1 MTSKKALRKSITA
14 VVTVAAL
21 AVSGTA
27 VAQAV
32 SFGTPKG
39 VDVAAHQHPGGTP
52 IDWSKVRTDG
62 QSFAFVKATEGG
74 DWVNPHYVEDIQA
87 ANAAGLKTGAYHYA
101 RPAGDAKTQAANF
114 AAQIAL
120 APDQTLP
127 PALDI
132 EVAEGKSAA
141 QLEQWI
147 EEFTSELKR
156 LTGRTPMIYTYKY
169 FWMGQMNN
177 SQKFSDLPLW
187 LAAYQDQAPD
197 TVGGWNKLSFWQ
209 RSGSGKVAGI
219 PTDVDM
225 NLFNGSKQ
233 QLQSFSDGNYVDVGG
248 ALEQLVVSDGLDL
261 SSDSTPLIG
270 AILALAAGLIALPQ
284 LADAAEK
291 SGLDPQAAQGLAG
304 FVKTLQD
311 KDALPVEDL
320 GDMAKGNFSVSDL
333 AILLDN
339 AGHVNN
345 VKSGNVSES
354 EVSEAKNA
362 AKNAGADVP
371 DFDAGQVATLLN
383 RVLQEHR

>member
-32 SFGTPKG
+32 NFGAPKG

-52 IDWSKVRTDG
+52 IDWSKVRSDG

-74 DWVNPHYVEDIQA
+74 DWVNPHYVQDIQA

-132 EVAEGKSAA
+132 EVAEGKSAT

-177 SQKFSDLPLW
+177 SQKFSDMPLW
-187 LAAYQDQAPD
+187 LAAYQDQAPEA
-197 TVGGWNKLSFWQ
+197 VGGWKELSFWQ

-219 PTDVDM
+219 STDVDM

-270 AILALAAGLIALPQ
+270 AILALAAGLIAIPQ

-291 SGLDPQAAQGLAG
+291 SGLDPQAAEGLAG
-304 FVKTLQD
+304 FVKTLKD

-354 EVSEAKNA
+354 EVLEAKNA

-383 RVLQEHR
+383 RVLQ

>member
-27 VAQAV
+27 IAQAV
-32 SFGTPKG
+32 SFGAPKG
-39 VDVAAHQHPGGTP
+39 IDVAAHQHPGGTP
-52 IDWSKVRTDG
+52 IDWSKVRSDG

-74 DWVNPHYVEDIQA
+74 DWVNPHYVQDIQA

-120 APDQTLP
+120 APNQTLP

-132 EVAEGKSAA
+132 EVTEGKSAA

-177 SQKFSDLPLW
+177 SQKFSDMPLW
-187 LAAYQDQAPD
+187 LAAYQDQAPEA
-197 TVGGWNKLSFWQ
+197 VGGWNELSFWQ

-219 PTDVDM
+219 STDVDM

-233 QLQSFSDGNYVDVGG
+233 QLRSFSDGNYVDVGG

-270 AILALAAGLIALPQ
+270 AILALAAGLIAIPQ

-291 SGLDPQAAQGLAG
+291 SGLDPQAAEGLAG

-354 EVSEAKNA
+354 EASEAKNA

-383 RVLQEHR
+383 RVLQ

>member
-87 ANAAGLKTGAYHYA
+87 AKAAGLKTGAYHYA

-320 GDMAKGNFSVSDL
+320 GDMAKGDFSVSDL

-383 RVLQEHR
+383 RVLQ

>member
-27 VAQAV
+27 IAQAV
-32 SFGTPKG
+32 SFGAPKG
-39 VDVAAHQHPGGTP
+39 IDVAAHQHPGGTP
-52 IDWSKVRTDG
+52 IDWSKVRSDG

-74 DWVNPHYVEDIQA
+74 DWVNPHYVQDIQA

-120 APDQTLP
+120 APNQTLP

-132 EVAEGKSAA
+132 EVTEGKSAA

-177 SQKFSDLPLW
+177 SQKFSDMPLW
-187 LAAYQDQAPD
+187 LAAYQDQAPEA
-197 TVGGWNKLSFWQ
+197 VGGWNELSFWQ

-219 PTDVDM
+219 STDVDM

-270 AILALAAGLIALPQ
+270 AILALAAGLIAIPQ

-291 SGLDPQAAQGLAG
+291 SGLDPQAAEGLAG
-304 FVKTLQD
+304 FVKTLKD

-371 DFDAGQVATLLN
+371 DFDAAQVATLLN
-383 RVLQEHR
+383 RVLQ

>member
-32 SFGTPKG
+32 SFGAPKG
-39 VDVAAHQHPGGTP
+39 IDVAAHQHPGGTP

-156 LTGRTPMIYTYKY
+156 LTDRTPMIYTYKY

-177 SQKFSDLPLW
+177 SQKFSDMPLW
-187 LAAYQDQAPD
+187 LAAYQDQAPEA
-197 TVGGWNKLSFWQ
+197 VGGWKKLSFWQ

-233 QLQSFSDGNYVDVGG
+233 QLQSFSGGNYVDVGG
-248 ALEQLVVSDGLDL
+248 ALEQLVVGDGVDL

-270 AILALAAGLIALPQ
+270 AILALAAGLIAIPQ
-284 LADAAEK
+284 LVDAAEK

-362 AKNAGADVP
+362 AKKAGADVP

-383 RVLQEHR
+383 RVLQ

>member
-21 AVSGTA
+21 AISGTA

-32 SFGTPKG
+32 SFGAPKG

-74 DWVNPHYVEDIQA
+74 DWVNPHYVEDVQA
-87 ANAAGLKTGAYHYA
+87 AHAAGLKTGAYHYA
-101 RPAGDAKTQAANF
+101 RPSTDAKTQAANF

-132 EVAEGKSAA
+132 EVDEGKSAA

-177 SQKFSDLPLW
+177 SQKFSDMPLW
-187 LAAYQDQAPD
+187 LLGYQDQAPEA
-197 TVGGWNKLSFWQ
+197 VGGWKKLSFWQ

-248 ALEQLVVSDGLDL
+248 ALEQLVVGDGVDL

-270 AILALAAGLIALPQ
+270 AILALAAGLIAIPQ
-284 LADAAEK
+284 LVDAAEK

-362 AKNAGADVP
+362 AKKAGADVP

-383 RVLQEHR
+383 RVLQ

>member
-27 VAQAV
+27 IAQAM
-32 SFGTPKG
+32 SFGAPKG
-39 VDVAAHQHPGGTP
+39 IDVAAHQHPGGTP
-52 IDWSKVRTDG
+52 IDWSKVRSDG

-74 DWVNPHYVEDIQA
+74 DWVNPHYVQDIQA

-120 APDQTLP
+120 APNQTLP

-132 EVAEGKSAA
+132 EVTEGKSAA

-177 SQKFSDLPLW
+177 SQKFSDMPLW
-187 LAAYQDQAPD
+187 LAAYQDQAPEA
-197 TVGGWNKLSFWQ
+197 VGGWNELSFWQ

-219 PTDVDM
+219 STDVDM

-233 QLQSFSDGNYVDVGG
+233 QLRSFSDGNYVDVGG

-270 AILALAAGLIALPQ
+270 AILALAAGLIAIPQ

-291 SGLDPQAAQGLAG
+291 SGLDPEAAKGLAS

-383 RVLQEHR
+383 RVLQ

>member
-32 SFGTPKG
+32 SLGAPKG
-39 VDVAAHQHPGGTP
+39 IDVAAHQHPGGTP

-177 SQKFSDLPLW
+177 SQKFSDMPLW
-187 LAAYQDQAPD
+187 LAAYQDQAPEA
-197 TVGGWNKLSFWQ
+197 VGGWNELSFWQ

-219 PTDVDM
+219 STDVDM

-270 AILALAAGLIALPQ
+270 AILALAAGLIAIPQ

-291 SGLDPQAAQGLAG
+291 SGLDPQAAEGLAG

-383 RVLQEHR
+383 RVLQ

>member
-32 SFGTPKG
+32 SFGAPKG
-39 VDVAAHQHPGGTP
+39 IDVAAHQHPGGMP
-52 IDWSKVRTDG
+52 IDWSKVRSDG

-74 DWVNPHYVEDIQA
+74 DWVNPHYVQDIQA
-87 ANAAGLKTGAYHYA
+87 ANASGLKTGAYHYA

-120 APDQTLP
+120 APNQTLP

-132 EVAEGKSAA
+132 EVTEGKSAA

-147 EEFTSELKR
+147 EDFTSELKR

-177 SQKFSDLPLW
+177 SQKFSDMPLW
-187 LAAYQDQAPD
+187 LAAYQDQAPEA
-197 TVGGWNKLSFWQ
+197 VGGWNELSFWQ

-219 PTDVDM
+219 STDVDM

-270 AILALAAGLIALPQ
+270 AILALAAGLIAVPQ
-284 LADAAEK
+284 LADAAQK
-291 SGLDPQAAQGLAG
+291 SGLDPQAAEGLAG

-333 AILLDN
+333 AILLEN

-362 AKNAGADVP
+362 AKKAGADVP
-371 DFDAGQVATLLN
+371 DFDAAQVATLLN
-383 RVLQEHR
+383 RVLQ

>member
-32 SFGTPKG
+32 SLGAPKG
-39 VDVAAHQHPGGTP
+39 IDVAAHQHPGGTP

-101 RPAGDAKTQAANF
+101 RPAGDAKTQAASF

-177 SQKFSDLPLW
+177 SQKFSDMPLW
-187 LAAYQDQAPD
+187 LAAYQDQAPEA
-197 TVGGWNKLSFWQ
+197 VGGWNELSFWQ

-219 PTDVDM
+219 STDVDM

-233 QLQSFSDGNYVDVGG
+233 QLQTFSDGNYVDVGG

-270 AILALAAGLIALPQ
+270 AILALAAGLIAIPQ

-291 SGLDPQAAQGLAG
+291 SGLDPEAAEGLAA

-383 RVLQEHR
+383 RVLQ

>member
-32 SFGTPKG
+32 SFGAPKG
-39 VDVAAHQHPGGTP
+39 IDVAAHQHPGGTP

-120 APDQTLP
+120 APNQTLP

-132 EVAEGKSAA
+132 EVTEGKSAA

-177 SQKFSDLPLW
+177 SQKFSDMPLW
-187 LAAYQDQAPD
+187 LAAYQDQAPEA
-197 TVGGWNKLSFWQ
+197 VGGWNELSFWQ

-219 PTDVDM
+219 STDVDM

-261 SSDSTPLIG
+261 CSDSTPLIG
-270 AILALAAGLIALPQ
+270 AILALAAGLIAIPQ

-291 SGLDPQAAQGLAG
+291 SGLDPEAAKGLAS

-371 DFDAGQVATLLN
+371 DFDAGQAATLLN
-383 RVLQEHR
+383 RVLQ

>member
-32 SFGTPKG
+32 NFGAPKG

-52 IDWSKVRTDG
+52 IDWSKVRSDG

-74 DWVNPHYVEDIQA
+74 DWVNPHYVQDIQA

-177 SQKFSDLPLW
+177 SQKFSDMPLW
-187 LAAYQDQAPD
+187 LAAYQDQAPEA
-197 TVGGWNKLSFWQ
+197 VGGWKELSFWQ

-219 PTDVDM
+219 STDVDM

-270 AILALAAGLIALPQ
+270 AILALAAGLIAIPQ

-291 SGLDPQAAQGLAG
+291 SGLDPQAAEGLAG
-304 FVKTLQD
+304 FVKTLKD

-383 RVLQEHR
+383 RVLQ

>member
-32 SFGTPKG
+32 SFGAPKG
-39 VDVAAHQHPGGTP
+39 IDVAAHQHPGGMP
-52 IDWSKVRTDG
+52 IDWSKVRSDG

-74 DWVNPHYVEDIQA
+74 DWVNPHYVQDIQA

-177 SQKFSDLPLW
+177 SQKFSDMPLW
-187 LAAYQDQAPD
+187 LAAYQDQAPEA
-197 TVGGWNKLSFWQ
+197 VGGWKELSFWQ

-219 PTDVDM
+219 STDVDM

-270 AILALAAGLIALPQ
+270 AILALAAGLIAIPQ
-284 LADAAEK
+284 LADAAQK
-291 SGLDPQAAQGLAG
+291 SGLDPQAAEGLAG
-304 FVKTLQD
+304 FVKTLKD

-371 DFDAGQVATLLN
+371 DFDAAQVATLLN
-383 RVLQEHR
+383 RVLQ

>member
-32 SFGTPKG
+32 NFGAPKG

-52 IDWSKVRTDG
+52 IDWSKVRSDG

-74 DWVNPHYVEDIQA
+74 DWVNPHYVQDIQA

-177 SQKFSDLPLW
+177 SQKFSDMPLW
-187 LAAYQDQAPD
+187 LAAYQDQAPEA
-197 TVGGWNKLSFWQ
+197 VGGWKELSFWQ

-219 PTDVDM
+219 STDVDM

-270 AILALAAGLIALPQ
+270 AILALAAGLIAIPQ

-291 SGLDPQAAQGLAG
+291 SGLDPQAAEGLAG

-371 DFDAGQVATLLN
+371 DFDAAQVATLLN
-383 RVLQEHR
+383 RVLQ

>member
-32 SFGTPKG
+32 SFGAPKG
-39 VDVAAHQHPGGTP
+39 IDVAAHQHPGGTP
-52 IDWSKVRTDG
+52 IDWSMVRTDG

-120 APDQTLP
+120 APNQTLP

-132 EVAEGKSAA
+132 EVTEGKSAA

-177 SQKFSDLPLW
+177 SQKFSDMPLW
-187 LAAYQDQAPD
+187 LAAYQDQAPEA
-197 TVGGWNKLSFWQ
+197 VGGWNELSFWQ

-219 PTDVDM
+219 STDVDM

-233 QLQSFSDGNYVDVGG
+233 QLQSFSDGNYVDIGG

-270 AILALAAGLIALPQ
+270 AILALAAGLIAIPQ

-291 SGLDPQAAQGLAG
+291 SGLDPQAAEGLAG
-304 FVKTLQD
+304 FVKTLKD

-354 EVSEAKNA
+354 EVSEAKDA
-362 AKNAGADVP
+362 AKKAGADVP
-371 DFDAGQVATLLN
+371 DFDAAQVATLLN
-383 RVLQEHR
+383 RVLQ

>member
-32 SFGTPKG
+32 SLGAPKG
-39 VDVAAHQHPGGTP
+39 IDVAAHQHPGGTP

-132 EVAEGKSAA
+132 EVAEGKSAT

-177 SQKFSDLPLW
+177 SQKFSDMPLW
-187 LAAYQDQAPD
+187 LAAYQDQAPEA
-197 TVGGWNKLSFWQ
+197 VGGWNELSFWQ

-219 PTDVDM
+219 STDVDM

-270 AILALAAGLIALPQ
+270 AILALAAGLIAIPQ

-291 SGLDPQAAQGLAG
+291 SGLDPQAAEGLAG

-371 DFDAGQVATLLN
+371 DFDAGKVATLLN
-383 RVLQEHR
+383 RVLQ

>member
-32 SFGTPKG
+32 SFGAPKG
-39 VDVAAHQHPGGTP
+39 IDVAAHQHPGGTP
-52 IDWSKVRTDG
+52 IDWSKVRSDG

-74 DWVNPHYVEDIQA
+74 DWVNPHYAQDIQA

-177 SQKFSDLPLW
+177 SQKFSDMPLW
-187 LAAYQDQAPD
+187 LAAYQDQAPEA
-197 TVGGWNKLSFWQ
+197 VGGWNELSFWQ

-219 PTDVDM
+219 STDVDM

-233 QLQSFSDGNYVDVGG
+233 QLQSFSDGNYVDIGG

-270 AILALAAGLIALPQ
+270 AILALAAGLIAIPQ

-291 SGLDPQAAQGLAG
+291 SGLDPQAAEGLAG

-383 RVLQEHR
+383 RVLQ

>member
-14 VVTVAAL
+14 VITVAAL

-32 SFGTPKG
+32 SFGAPKG

-120 APDQTLP
+120 APNQTLP

-132 EVAEGKSAA
+132 EVTEGKSAA

-177 SQKFSDLPLW
+177 SQKFSDMPLW
-187 LAAYQDQAPD
+187 LAAYQDQAPEA
-197 TVGGWNKLSFWQ
+197 VGGWNELSFWQ

-219 PTDVDM
+219 STDVDM

-233 QLQSFSDGNYVDVGG
+233 QLRSFSDGNYVDVGG

-270 AILALAAGLIALPQ
+270 AILALAAGLIAIPQ

-291 SGLDPQAAQGLAG
+291 SGLDPEAAKGLAS

-383 RVLQEHR
+383 RVLQ

>member
-32 SFGTPKG
+32 SFGAPKG
-39 VDVAAHQHPGGTP
+39 IDVAAHQHPGGTP

-120 APDQTLP
+120 APNQTLP

-132 EVAEGKSAA
+132 EVTEGKSAA

-177 SQKFSDLPLW
+177 SQKFSDMPLW
-187 LAAYQDQAPD
+187 LAAYQDQAPEA
-197 TVGGWNKLSFWQ
+197 VGGWNELSFWQ

-219 PTDVDM
+219 STDVDM

-270 AILALAAGLIALPQ
+270 AILALAAGLIAIPQ

-291 SGLDPQAAQGLAG
+291 SGLDPQAAEGLAG

-383 RVLQEHR
+383 RVLQ

>member
-27 VAQAV
+27 IAQAV
-32 SFGTPKG
+32 SFGAPKG
-39 VDVAAHQHPGGTP
+39 IDVAAHQHPGGTP
-52 IDWSKVRTDG
+52 IDWSKVRSDG

-74 DWVNPHYVEDIQA
+74 DWVNPHYVQDIQA

-120 APDQTLP
+120 APNQTLP

-132 EVAEGKSAA
+132 EVTEGKSAA

-147 EEFTSELKR
+147 EDFTSELKR

-177 SQKFSDLPLW
+177 SQKFSDMPLW
-187 LAAYQDQAPD
+187 LAAYQDQAPEA
-197 TVGGWNKLSFWQ
+197 VGGWNELSFWQ

-219 PTDVDM
+219 STDVDM

-233 QLQSFSDGNYVDVGG
+233 QLQTFSDGNYVDVGG

-270 AILALAAGLIALPQ
+270 AILALAAGLIAIPQ

-291 SGLDPQAAQGLAG
+291 SGLDPEAAEGLAA

-345 VKSGNVSES
+345 VKSGNVSEL

-383 RVLQEHR
+383 RVLQ

>member
-1 MTSKKALRKSITA
+1 MTSKKALRESITA

-32 SFGTPKG
+32 SLGAPKG
-39 VDVAAHQHPGGTP
+39 IDVAAHQHPGGTP

-132 EVAEGKSAA
+132 EVAEGKSAT

-177 SQKFSDLPLW
+177 SQKFSDMPLW
-187 LAAYQDQAPD
+187 LAAYQDQAPEA
-197 TVGGWNKLSFWQ
+197 VGGWNELSFWQ

-270 AILALAAGLIALPQ
+270 AILALAAGLIAIPQ

-291 SGLDPQAAQGLAG
+291 SGLDPQAAEGLAG

-383 RVLQEHR
+383 RVLQ

>member
-21 AVSGTA
+21 AISGTT

-32 SFGTPKG
+32 SFGAPKG

-74 DWVNPHYVEDIQA
+74 DWVNPHYVEDVQA
-87 ANAAGLKTGAYHYA
+87 AHAAGLKTGAYHYA
-101 RPAGDAKTQAANF
+101 RPSTDAKTQAANF

-132 EVAEGKSAA
+132 EVDEGKSAA

-177 SQKFSDLPLW
+177 SQKFSDMPLW
-187 LAAYQDQAPD
+187 LAAYQDQAPEA
-197 TVGGWNKLSFWQ
+197 VGGWKKLSFWQ

-248 ALEQLVVSDGLDL
+248 ALEQLVVGDGVDL

-270 AILALAAGLIALPQ
+270 AILALAAGLIAIPQ
-284 LADAAEK
+284 LVDAAEK

-362 AKNAGADVP
+362 AKKAGADVP

-383 RVLQEHR
+383 RVLQ

>member
-1 MTSKKALRKSITA
+1 MTSKKALRESITA

-32 SFGTPKG
+32 SLGAPKG
-39 VDVAAHQHPGGTP
+39 IDVAAHQHPGGTP

-177 SQKFSDLPLW
+177 SQKFSDMPLW
-187 LAAYQDQAPD
+187 LAAYQDQAPEA
-197 TVGGWNKLSFWQ
+197 VGGWNELSFWQ

-219 PTDVDM
+219 STDVDM

-270 AILALAAGLIALPQ
+270 AILALAAGLIAIPQ

-291 SGLDPQAAQGLAG
+291 SGLDPQAAEGLAG

-371 DFDAGQVATLLN
+371 DFDAGKVATLLN
-383 RVLQEHR
+383 RVLQ

>member
-32 SFGTPKG
+32 SFGAPKG
-39 VDVAAHQHPGGTP
+39 IDVAAHQHPGGTP

-120 APDQTLP
+120 APNQTLP

-132 EVAEGKSAA
+132 EVTEGKSAA

-147 EEFTSELKR
+147 EDFTSELKR

-177 SQKFSDLPLW
+177 SQKFSDMPLW
-187 LAAYQDQAPD
+187 LAAYQDQAPEA
-197 TVGGWNKLSFWQ
+197 VGGWNELSFWQ

-219 PTDVDM
+219 STDVDM

-233 QLQSFSDGNYVDVGG
+233 QLQTFSDGNYVDVGG

-270 AILALAAGLIALPQ
+270 AILALAAGLIAIPQ

-291 SGLDPQAAQGLAG
+291 SGLDPEAAEGLAA

-383 RVLQEHR
+383 RVLQ

>member
-21 AVSGTA
+21 SVSGTA
-27 VAQAV
+27 VAQPV
-32 SFGTPKG
+32 SFGAPKG

-52 IDWSKVRTDG
+52 IDWSKVRSDG

-177 SQKFSDLPLW
+177 SQKFSDMPLW
-187 LAAYQDQAPD
+187 LAAYQDQAPEA
-197 TVGGWNKLSFWQ
+197 VGGWKELSFWQ

-270 AILALAAGLIALPQ
+270 AILALAAGLIAIPQ

-291 SGLDPQAAQGLAG
+291 SGLDPQAAEGLAG

-345 VKSGNVSES
+345 VKSGNISES

-371 DFDAGQVATLLN
+371 DFDAGQVAKLLN
-383 RVLQEHR
+383 RVLQ

>member
-32 SFGTPKG
+32 SFGAPKG
-39 VDVAAHQHPGGTP
+39 IDVAAHQHPGGTP

-120 APDQTLP
+120 APNQTLP

-132 EVAEGKSAA
+132 EVTEGKSAA

-177 SQKFSDLPLW
+177 SQKFSDMPLW
-187 LAAYQDQAPD
+187 LAAYQDQAPEA
-197 TVGGWNKLSFWQ
+197 VGGWNELSFWQ

-219 PTDVDM
+219 STDVDM

-233 QLQSFSDGNYVDVGG
+233 QLQTFSDGNYVDVGG

-270 AILALAAGLIALPQ
+270 AILALAAGLIAIPQ

-291 SGLDPQAAQGLAG
+291 SGLDPQAAEGLAA

-371 DFDAGQVATLLN
+371 DFDAAQVATLLN
-383 RVLQEHR
+383 RVLQ

>member
-27 VAQAV
+27 IAQAV
-32 SFGTPKG
+32 SFGAPKG
-39 VDVAAHQHPGGTP
+39 IDVAAHQHPGGTP
-52 IDWSKVRTDG
+52 IDWSKVRSDG

-74 DWVNPHYVEDIQA
+74 DWVNPHYVQDIQA

-120 APDQTLP
+120 APNQTLP

-132 EVAEGKSAA
+132 EVTEGKSAA

-177 SQKFSDLPLW
+177 SQKFSDMPLW
-187 LAAYQDQAPD
+187 LAAYQDQAPEA
-197 TVGGWNKLSFWQ
+197 VGGWNELSFWQ

-219 PTDVDM
+219 STDVDM

-233 QLQSFSDGNYVDVGG
+233 QLRSFSDGNYVDVGG

-270 AILALAAGLIALPQ
+270 AILALAAGLIAIPQ

-291 SGLDPQAAQGLAG
+291 SGLDPEAAEGLAA

-371 DFDAGQVATLLN
+371 DFDAGQAATLLN
-383 RVLQEHR
+383 RVLQ

>member
-27 VAQAV
+27 VAQAM
-32 SFGTPKG
+32 SFGASKG

-114 AAQIAL
+114 AAQVAL
-120 APDQTLP
+120 APGQTLP

-177 SQKFSDLPLW
+177 SQKFSDMPLW

-197 TVGGWNKLSFWQ
+197 AVGGWTKLSFWQ

-233 QLQSFSDGNYVDVGG
+233 QLQSFSDGNYVDMGG

-284 LADAAEK
+284 LTDAAEK

-304 FVKTLQD
+304 FVKTLQN

-320 GDMAKGNFSVSDL
+320 GDMAKGDFSVSDL

-362 AKNAGADVP
+362 AKKAGADVP

-383 RVLQEHR
+383 RVLQ

>member
-32 SFGTPKG
+32 SLGAPKG
-39 VDVAAHQHPGGTP
+39 IDVAAHQHPGGTP

-177 SQKFSDLPLW
+177 SQKFSDMPLW
-187 LAAYQDQAPD
+187 LAAYQDQAPEA
-197 TVGGWNKLSFWQ
+197 VGGWNELSFWQ

-219 PTDVDM
+219 STDVDM

-233 QLQSFSDGNYVDVGG
+233 QLQSFSDGNYVDIGG

-270 AILALAAGLIALPQ
+270 AILALAAGLIAIPQ

-291 SGLDPQAAQGLAG
+291 SGLDPEAAEGLAA

-383 RVLQEHR
+383 RVLQ

>member
-21 AVSGTA
+21 AISGTA

-32 SFGTPKG
+32 SFGAPKG

-74 DWVNPHYVEDIQA
+74 DWVNPHYVEDVQA
-87 ANAAGLKTGAYHYA
+87 AHAAGLKTGAYHYA
-101 RPAGDAKTQAANF
+101 RPSTDAKTQAANF

-132 EVAEGKSAA
+132 EVDEGKSAA

-177 SQKFSDLPLW
+177 SQKFSDMPLW
-187 LAAYQDQAPD
+187 LAAYQDQAPEA
-197 TVGGWNKLSFWQ
+197 VGGWNELSFWQ

-219 PTDVDM
+219 STDVDM

-233 QLQSFSDGNYVDVGG
+233 QLRSFSDGNYVDVGG

-270 AILALAAGLIALPQ
+270 AILALAAGLIAIPQ

-291 SGLDPQAAQGLAG
+291 SGLDPQAAEGLAG

-371 DFDAGQVATLLN
+371 DFDAAQVATLLN
-383 RVLQEHR
+383 RVLQ

>member
-32 SFGTPKG
+32 SLGAPKG
-39 VDVAAHQHPGGTP
+39 IDVAAHQHPGGTP

-120 APDQTLP
+120 APNQTLP

-132 EVAEGKSAA
+132 EVDEGKSAA

-177 SQKFSDLPLW
+177 SQKFSDMPLW
-187 LAAYQDQAPD
+187 LAAYQDQAPEA
-197 TVGGWNKLSFWQ
+197 VGGWNELSFWQ

-219 PTDVDM
+219 STDVDM

-270 AILALAAGLIALPQ
+270 AILALAAGLIAIPQ

-291 SGLDPQAAQGLAG
+291 SGLDPEAAKGLAS

-354 EVSEAKNA
+354 EVSEVKNA

-371 DFDAGQVATLLN
+371 DFDAGQAATLLN
-383 RVLQEHR
+383 RVLQ

>member
-27 VAQAV
+27 IAQAV
-32 SFGTPKG
+32 SFGAPKG
-39 VDVAAHQHPGGTP
+39 IDVAAHQHPGGTP
-52 IDWSKVRTDG
+52 IDWSKVRSDG

-74 DWVNPHYVEDIQA
+74 DWVNPHYVQDIQA

-120 APDQTLP
+120 APNQTLP

-132 EVAEGKSAA
+132 EVTEGKSAA

-177 SQKFSDLPLW
+177 SQKFSDMPLW
-187 LAAYQDQAPD
+187 LAAYQDQAPEA
-197 TVGGWNKLSFWQ
+197 VGGWNELSFWQ

-219 PTDVDM
+219 STDVDM

-233 QLQSFSDGNYVDVGG
+233 QLQTFSDGNYVDVGG

-270 AILALAAGLIALPQ
+270 AILALAAGLIAIPQ

-291 SGLDPQAAQGLAG
+291 SGLDPEAAKGLAS

-383 RVLQEHR
+383 RVLQ

>member
-21 AVSGTA
+21 AISGTA

-32 SFGTPKG
+32 SFGAPKG

-62 QSFAFVKATEGG
+62 QSCAFVKATEGG
-74 DWVNPHYVEDIQA
+74 DWVNPHYVEDVQA
-87 ANAAGLKTGAYHYA
+87 AHAAGLKTGAYHYA
-101 RPAGDAKTQAANF
+101 RPSTDAKTQAANF

-132 EVAEGKSAA
+132 EVDEGKSAA

-177 SQKFSDLPLW
+177 SQKFSDMPLW
-187 LAAYQDQAPD
+187 LAAYQDQAPEA
-197 TVGGWNKLSFWQ
+197 VGGWKKLSFWQ

-248 ALEQLVVSDGLDL
+248 ALEQLVVGDGVDL

-270 AILALAAGLIALPQ
+270 AILALAAGLIAIPQ
-284 LADAAEK
+284 LVDAAEK

-362 AKNAGADVP
+362 AKKAGADVP

-383 RVLQEHR
+383 RVLQ

>member
-32 SFGTPKG
+32 SFGAPKG

-52 IDWSKVRTDG
+52 IDWSKVRSDG

-74 DWVNPHYVEDIQA
+74 DWVNPHYVQDIQA

-141 QLEQWI
+141 QLEKWI

-177 SQKFSDLPLW
+177 SQKFSDMPLW
-187 LAAYQDQAPD
+187 LAAYQDQAPEA
-197 TVGGWNKLSFWQ
+197 VGGWKELSFWQ

-270 AILALAAGLIALPQ
+270 AILALAAGLIAIPQ

-291 SGLDPQAAQGLAG
+291 SGLDPQAAEGLAG
-304 FVKTLQD
+304 FVKTLKD

-383 RVLQEHR
+383 RVLQ

>member
-32 SFGTPKG
+32 SFGAPKG

-74 DWVNPHYVEDIQA
+74 DWVNPHYVEDVQA
-87 ANAAGLKTGAYHYA
+87 AHAAGLKTGAYHYA
-101 RPAGDAKTQAANF
+101 RPSTDAKTQAANF

-132 EVAEGKSAA
+132 EVDEGKSAA

-177 SQKFSDLPLW
+177 SQKFSDMPLW
-187 LAAYQDQAPD
+187 LAAYQDQAPEA
-197 TVGGWNKLSFWQ
+197 VGGWKKLSFWQ

-248 ALEQLVVSDGLDL
+248 ALEQLVVGDGVDL

-270 AILALAAGLIALPQ
+270 AILALAAGLIAVPQ
-284 LADAAEK
+284 LVDAAEK

-362 AKNAGADVP
+362 AKKAGADVP

-383 RVLQEHR
+383 RVLQ

>member
-32 SFGTPKG
+32 NFGAPKG

-52 IDWSKVRTDG
+52 IDWSKVRSDG

-74 DWVNPHYVEDIQA
+74 DWVNPHYVQDIQA

-177 SQKFSDLPLW
+177 SQKFSDMPLW
-187 LAAYQDQAPD
+187 LAAYQDQAPEA
-197 TVGGWNKLSFWQ
+197 VGGWKELSFWQ

-219 PTDVDM
+219 STDVDM

-270 AILALAAGLIALPQ
+270 AILALAAGLIAIPQ

-291 SGLDPQAAQGLAG
+291 SGLDPQAAEGLAG
-304 FVKTLQD
+304 FVKTLKD

-339 AGHVNN
+339 AGHLNN

-371 DFDAGQVATLLN
+371 DFDAAQVATLLN
-383 RVLQEHR
+383 RVLQ

>member
-27 VAQAV
+27 IAQAV
-32 SFGTPKG
+32 SFGAPKG
-39 VDVAAHQHPGGTP
+39 IDVAAHQHPGGTP
-52 IDWSKVRTDG
+52 IDWSKVRSDG

-74 DWVNPHYVEDIQA
+74 DWVNPHYVQDIQA

-120 APDQTLP
+120 APNQTLP

-132 EVAEGKSAA
+132 EVTEGKSAA

-147 EEFTSELKR
+147 EDFTSELKR

-177 SQKFSDLPLW
+177 SQKFSDMPLW
-187 LAAYQDQAPD
+187 LAAYQDQAPEA
-197 TVGGWNKLSFWQ
+197 VGGWNELSFWQ

-219 PTDVDM
+219 STDVDM

-233 QLQSFSDGNYVDVGG
+233 QLRSFSDGNYVDVGG

-270 AILALAAGLIALPQ
+270 AILALAAGLIAIPQ

-291 SGLDPQAAQGLAG
+291 SGLDPEAAKGLAS

-354 EVSEAKNA
+354 EVSEVKNA

-383 RVLQEHR
+383 RVLQ

>member
-21 AVSGTA
+21 AISGTA

-32 SFGTPKG
+32 SFGAPKG

-74 DWVNPHYVEDIQA
+74 DWVNPHYVEDVQA
-87 ANAAGLKTGAYHYA
+87 AHAAGLKTGAYHYA
-101 RPAGDAKTQAANF
+101 RPSTDAKTQAANF

-120 APDQTLP
+120 APNQTLP

-132 EVAEGKSAA
+132 EVDEGKSAA

-177 SQKFSDLPLW
+177 SQKFSDMPLW
-187 LAAYQDQAPD
+187 LAAYQDQAPEA
-197 TVGGWNKLSFWQ
+197 VGGWKKLSFWQ

-248 ALEQLVVSDGLDL
+248 ALEQLVVGDGVDL

-270 AILALAAGLIALPQ
+270 AILALAAGLIAIPQ
-284 LADAAEK
+284 LVDAAEK

-320 GDMAKGNFSVSDL
+320 GDMAKGNFSVGDL

-362 AKNAGADVP
+362 AKKAGADVP

-383 RVLQEHR
+383 RVLQ

>member
-32 SFGTPKG
+32 NFGAPKG

-52 IDWSKVRTDG
+52 IDWSKVRSDG

-74 DWVNPHYVEDIQA
+74 DWVNPHYVQDIQA

-177 SQKFSDLPLW
+177 SQKFSDMPLW
-187 LAAYQDQAPD
+187 LAAYQDQAPEA
-197 TVGGWNKLSFWQ
+197 VGGWKELSFWQ

-219 PTDVDM
+219 STDVDM

-270 AILALAAGLIALPQ
+270 AILALAAGLIAIPQ

-291 SGLDPQAAQGLAG
+291 SGLDPQAAEGLAG
-304 FVKTLQD
+304 FVKTLKD
-311 KDALPVEDL
+311 KGALPVEDL

-371 DFDAGQVATLLN
+371 DFDAAQVATLLN
-383 RVLQEHR
+383 RVLQ